1 MSKKTNL
8 AEALGQFSTQPARA
22 AASVAVAEKT
32 PMRGRGGATPLPPS
46 RQGKKTVAGFFDTAV
61 STQLKQIGLD
71 NNLTVQDLL
80 TEAIND
86 LFKKYKKPP
95 IA

>member
-1 MSKKTNL
+1 MTKKTNL
-8 AEALGQFSTQPARA
+8 AEALGQFSTQPARSA
-22 AASVAVAEKT
+22 ATAIAEK
-32 PMRGRGGATPLPPS
+32 PPVKSRGGATPLPPS
-46 RQGKKTVAGFFDTAV
+46 RQGKKTVAGFFDAAV

-71 NNLTVQDLL
+71 QNKTVQDLL

>member
-1 MSKKTNL
+1 MTKKTNL

-22 AASVAVAEKT
+22 AASAAVAERPRVK
-32 PMRGRGGATPLPPS
+32 GRGGATPLPPS

-71 NNLTVQDLL
+71 ENKTVQDLL

-86 LFKKYKKPP
+86 LFKKYKKAP

>member
-1 MSKKTNL
+1 MTKKSNL
-8 AEALGQFSTQPARA
+8 AEALGQFSTQPTRP
-22 AASVAVAEKT
+22 VATENPPVK
-32 PMRGRGGATPLPPS
+32 GRGGVSHLPPS

-71 NNLTVQDLL
+71 RSLTVQDLL

>member
-1 MSKKTNL
+1 MTKKTNL

-22 AASVAVAEKT
+22 AATATAPEK
-32 PMRGRGGATPLPPS
+32 PRLRGRGGASHLPPS

-71 NNLTVQDLL
+71 ENKTVQDLL
-80 TEAIND
+80 AEAIND

>member
-1 MSKKTNL
+1 MTKKTNL

-22 AASVAVAEKT
+22 VGSAAVAEK
-32 PMRGRGGATPLPPS
+32 PAAKGRGGASPLPPS

-71 NNLTVQDLL
+71 RNLTVQDLL